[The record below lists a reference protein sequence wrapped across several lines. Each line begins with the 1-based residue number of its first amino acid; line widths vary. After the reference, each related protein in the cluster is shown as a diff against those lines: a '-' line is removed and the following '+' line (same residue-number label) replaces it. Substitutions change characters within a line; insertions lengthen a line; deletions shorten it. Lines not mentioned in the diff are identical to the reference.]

1 MLKRKQWQH
10 YRELLRKGDK
20 MTRQEIVTILTLL
33 AGNYESFSKRTETDE
48 QVKVMLDTWQECLGD
63 LDYKLVLQAV
73 KKTMIESPY
82 PPTIHDIRKNA
93 IEMINPS
100 NQNSAIEAWN
110 EAYSMICSGGYM
122 TEEEFN
128 KASPE
133 VKKFFGNV
141 RQVKELARTDIAT
154 VNTVTK
160 GQFLKQYEIITERQ
174 KEQRLLPENM
184 KEQLLKLQS
193 NFIKQIGD

>member
-1 MLKRKQWQH
+1 MKKSEMVQ
-10 YRELLRKGDK
+10 
-20 MTRQEIVTILTLL
+20 IITLL
-33 AGNYESFSKRTETDE
+33 AGNYESVANKS
-48 QVKVMLDTWQECLGD
+48 QVQREMMLNTWQECLGD

-73 KKTMIESPY
+73 KKTIIESPY

-93 IEMINPS
+93 IEMINTS

-110 EAYSMICSGGYM
+110 EAYLMICSGGYM
-122 TEEEFN
+122 TEEEFDR
-128 KASPE
+128 ASPE

-184 KEQLLKLQS
+184 KEQLLKLEN